1 MLTSE
6 NVEDDSTGAGGT
18 SGGGLPIRP
27 EDYTVEALDLGKRF
41 GDLWAL
47 KSVSFAANKGEL
59 VACIGPNGA
68 GKTTLLTILAGI
80 LEPDEGTIDLGP
92 RRVGWVPQEPA
103 VYRKLSVAEN
113 LKLFARLE
121 DVDSVSDATNRMLEQ
136 TDLRERSGDPVE
148 KLSGGNMQRVNIA
161 IGLLARPDVLL
172 LDEPTAALDPRQRE
186 RTWQFIHDLAGSG
199 TTIVFASHNIE
210 EVERY
215 ADKVL
220 VLADGDGLF
229 AGSPKQLL
237 EVVVSEGAGDFDDYP
252 NLEAAFMSFLHS
264 RGH

>member
-1 MLTSE
+1 MNNSNGNTE
-6 NVEDDSTGAGGT
+6 QQPDTGDGVLA
-18 SGGGLPIRP
+18 RP
-27 EDYTVEALDLGKRF
+27 NGYALEALDLGKRF

-47 KSVSFAANKGEL
+47 KSVSFAANRGEM

-80 LEPDEGTIDLGP
+80 LEPDEGSLEIGS
-92 RRVGWVPQEPA
+92 RRVGWVPQEAA

-113 LKLFARLE
+113 LRLFARLE
-121 DVDSVSDATNRMLEQ
+121 NVDSVSGAVSRMLEQ
-136 TDLRERSGDPVE
+136 ADLHERSGDQVE
-148 KLSGGNMQRVNIA
+148 KLSSGNIQRVNIA
-161 IGLLARPDVLL
+161 IGLLTCPDVLL

-186 RTWQFIHDLAGSG
+186 RTWRFIHDLAGSG

-229 AGSPKQLL
+229 AGSPKQLI
-237 EVVVSEGAGDFDDYP
+237 EVVVSEGAGDYGEYP
-252 NLEAAFMSFLHS
+252 NLEAAFLSFLRS